1 MMDKEMEQG
10 LAVPYYEKL
19 TEVMQGDTASGSYK
33 NCMAVAYGY
42 MAAYNANTKKD
53 YALAISYFQKVL
65 EVDPENADAKKYIA
79 LLEQRGAKD
88 EAKN

>member
-19 TEVMQGDTASGSYK
+19 TEVMQGDTANGSYK
-33 NCMAVAYGY
+33 KWMAEAYGY